1 MAGSN
6 QAQCADSR
14 VEVSMVGVSVRFILP
29 QFVDV
34 IIQDGADRIVLIRR
48 QDNPGSWALPGGFLD
63 HGEDLV
69 AAAVREV
76 REETALHLR
85 NARVFN
91 SYVFVSANGAPIG
104 QTTVYTGI
112 GMGAPIGG
120 DDAIE
125 AGSFALSALPRI
137 FPNHTQIISD
147 YVRLQQRGAQPL
159 RGARIVSRANL
170 SWANK
175 PANREDSTSVKVA

>member
-1 MAGSN
+1 
-6 QAQCADSR
+6 
-14 VEVSMVGVSVRFILP
+14 MVGTSVRFILP

-34 IIQDGADRIVLIRR
+34 IVQDGNDRIILIRR
-48 QDNPGSWALPGGFLD
+48 HDNPGSWALPGGFLD

-104 QTTVYTGI
+104 QTTVYTGA
-112 GMGAPIGG
+112 GLGPPVGG
-120 DDAIE
+120 DDAAE
-125 AGSFALSALPRI
+125 AESFALSALPKI
-137 FPNHTQIISD
+137 FPNHTQIIAD
-147 YVRLQQRGAQPL
+147 FVRLYQRGAQPL
-159 RGARIVSRANL
+159 RGARIVSRAAL
-170 SWANK
+170 GWANK
-175 PANREDSTSVKVA
+175 PANTEDRSRTKVA